1 MLLFLLFLF
10 FFFLLSF
17 ISLSQVEQFEM
28 SPGEKYLV
36 NYSRPDPSDP
46 DPEVSASFLP
56 FFPLFQSDEKLIK
69 LVHLQGLFLM

>member
-1 MLLFLLFLF
+1 
-10 FFFLLSF
+10 
-17 ISLSQVEQFEM
+17 M

-56 FFPLFQSDEKLIK
+56 FFPLFQSDEKFIK
-69 LVHLQGLFLM
+69 LVHLQGFWLKFFDVTSGKGLFGVKNDVACD